1 MWRHLIQRSR
11 TALSDVSGC
20 RNHYSP
26 QSYSRGGCLQ
36 AGGACQFSRSH
47 IKRAVFWMLG
57 RQLHCE
63 SAQKFMKNCVESP
76 DYAFGQV

>member
-1 MWRHLIQRSR
+1 MF
-11 TALSDVSGC
+11 V
-20 RNHYSP
+20 
-26 QSYSRGGCLQ
+26 
-36 AGGACQFSRSH
+36 
-47 IKRAVFWMLG
+47 